1 MNNDNLYNM
10 MTQLTQE
17 ARSLW
22 RVEKHYIDEA
32 GSEEER
38 VFWKNLIADK
48 QNHIREL
55 KELIKKE
62 MSK

>member
-1 MNNDNLYNM
+1 MNSNNLYNM

-22 RVEKHYIDEA
+22 RAEKHYVTEA
-32 GSEEER
+32 ASEEER

-48 QNHIREL
+48 QNHVREL

-62 MSK
+62 MAK